1 MRGSAPWLGVVFVAL
16 LGIAFIGIAGA
27 LFPMLHGDVSASAG
41 DVRGERPL
49 ALAPP
54 AVLAFLVVVLGL
66 YVPAGLDTLLRHAA
80 AALGG

>member
-1 MRGSAPWLGVVFVAL
+1 MVL

-27 LFPMLHGDVSASAG
+27 LFPMLYGDVSASA
-41 DVRGERPL
+41 DVQRERPL